1 MFLGYITGWTVRR
14 TSFRLITSA
23 ITLDRMQAPPVRR
36 RRSCQRTR
44 LRFVFTKFDHL
55 IRYPLHIYEFMFPM
69 PQAGVPAG
77 TNQERNP
84 GACQG
89 IP

>member
-1 MFLGYITGWTVRR
+1 VKKLSRKPLCPVGTTA
-14 TSFRLITSA
+14 A
-23 ITLDRMQAPPVRR
+23 IVSKNEAA
-36 RRSCQRTR
+36 
-44 LRFVFTKFDHL
+44 FVFTKFDHL
-55 IRYPLHIYEFMFPM
+55 IRFPLHSYEFMFPM

-77 TNQERNP
+77 TNQERNL